1 MGIRNKGQ
9 RPRVDVATEYSS
21 MCILEPPLLK
31 SEKRSEYEAFRR
43 AILSSLQCK
52 SPIERIYAESFIAD
66 SWEIARL
73 RKALATLL
81 SDKAKQHLQLQN
93 DPADGSAYKDALAK
107 VLADFDREIKGLPV
121 DERQEKSVKESAESS
136 NSENVEADFQDY
148 ELADALAVE
157 SLIDLQVTFEK
168 LINDKYKRLND
179 ALRQIEWCK
188 GFADQLKRACDAAIE
203 ASVHGSKEEGLEAES
218 TTLAPETE

>member
-1 MGIRNKGQ
+1 MIQRMGPHTKMLWQ
-9 RPRVDVATEYSS
+9 K
-21 MCILEPPLLK
+21 CWLIL
-31 SEKRSEYEAFRR
+31 
-43 AILSSLQCK
+43 
-52 SPIERIYAESFIAD
+52 
-66 SWEIARL
+66 
-73 RKALATLL
+73 T
-81 SDKAKQHLQLQN
+81 
-93 DPADGSAYKDALAK
+93 
-107 VLADFDREIKGLPV
+107 
-121 DERQEKSVKESAESS
+121 EKSKACQSTSAKRNRLKRAQNCP

-188 GFADQLKRACDAAIE
+188 GFADRLKRACDAAIE